1 MRFKKGQNWTIR
13 HYMPFLWDN
22 PLGFTLIEAL
32 IAILILSIMLMGL
45 IPAFVRMYKI
55 NHDIEI
61 REAARDLAYSTLEE
75 IRSTASGSIASNST
89 SVIRYVK
96 NVPVF
101 FGLNVTA
108 SNLYN
113 GEIVRVDVRV
123 YYWSS
128 DGTIRPFNA
137 TALVG
142 GNVQF

>member
-1 MRFKKGQNWTIR
+1 MEAVLLNKIMRCKKFVFP
-13 HYMPFLWDN
+13 HN

-61 REAARDLAYSTLEE
+61 REVARDLAYSTLEE
-75 IRSTASGSIASNST
+75 IRSTDAGNITPSST
-89 SVIRYVK
+89 TIVRYIR
-96 NVPVF
+96 NVPVS
-101 FGLNVTA
+101 FGLNVTTT
-108 SNLYN
+108 NLYN
-113 GEIVRVDVRV
+113 GEMLRVDVRV

-128 DGTIRPFNA
+128 DGTLRPFNA

-142 GNVQF
+142 TNVQF